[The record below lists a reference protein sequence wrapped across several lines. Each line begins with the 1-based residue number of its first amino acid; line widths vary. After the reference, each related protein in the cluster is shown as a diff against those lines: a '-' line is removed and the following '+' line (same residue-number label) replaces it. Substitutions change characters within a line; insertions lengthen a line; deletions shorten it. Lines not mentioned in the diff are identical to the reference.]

1 MKLLIITLSLSSVFA
16 FAGEKWKQRRDM
28 RVQMIG
34 KRIAML
40 QKAQSCFQAASEREQ
55 FKECKQTLRAERE
68 AIKEEAQALRGKFK
82 KR

>member
-16 FAGEKWKQRRDM
+16 LAGEKWKQRRDM

-40 QKAQSCFQAASEREQ
+40 QKAQSCFQAANEREQ

-68 AIKEEAQALRGKFK
+68 AIKEEAQALRANFK